1 MLRKECENTIYKNIN
16 FDENICC
23 NILDSDSLEDEISND
38 YSLESD
44 FWDALITVVHY
55 HTLLI
60 IIILYKYFY
69 VKNQNY
75 INKFIYHL
83 YLNKS

>member
-44 FWDALITVVHY
+44 F
-55 HTLLI
+55 
-60 IIILYKYFY
+60 
-69 VKNQNY
+69 
-75 INKFIYHL
+75 
-83 YLNKS
+83 